1 MESPRIAILM
11 GTYNGARF
19 LLRQLD
25 SILHQSYLNWSLWV
39 SDDASSDDTLSLLQ
53 TCREAVGAGRV
64 HIVNGPHAGFVRNF
78 LSLVCNPVIEG
89 RYFAYADQD
98 DFWLPDKLQHAVE
111 VLDAFPSDL
120 PALYCSRT
128 LIIDENGRECG
139 QSLLDRV
146 DPSFPNALI
155 QNVASGNTMVFNAAA
170 RDLLKRAGEDVEVFA
185 HDWWTYLAVMAVGGK
200 VIFDPVPRVQYRQHG
215 NNQVGATL
223 KLPALYRRTQLD
235 RNGHLR
241 STLRRNITA
250 LNRIRDRITAENLR
264 LLDEVDQLSQPIALC
279 RLWAFLRLPFKRQR
293 FLGNCSLGLA
303 IFLGRV

>member
-25 SILHQSYLNWSLWV
+25 SILHQSYMNWSLWV

-53 TCREAVGAGRV
+53 TCREAVGALRV

-98 DFWLPDKLQHAVE
+98 DIWLPEKLQHAVE
-111 VLDAFPSDL
+111 VLDALPSDL

-128 LIIDENGRECG
+128 LIIDEKGRECG

-146 DPSFPNALI
+146 VPSFR
-155 QNVASGNTMVFNAAA
+155 M
-170 RDLLKRAGEDVEVFA
+170 
-185 HDWWTYLAVMAVGGK
+185 H
-200 VIFDPVPRVQYRQHG
+200 
-215 NNQVGATL
+215 
-223 KLPALYRRTQLD
+223 
-235 RNGHLR
+235 
-241 STLRRNITA
+241 
-250 LNRIRDRITAENLR
+250 
-264 LLDEVDQLSQPIALC
+264 
-279 RLWAFLRLPFKRQR
+279 
-293 FLGNCSLGLA
+293 
-303 IFLGRV
+303 